1 MNIIE
6 ERTIAL
12 AGVLQASI
20 LVQSLAR
27 TGHINETGFE
37 SSVKS
42 ILVLDAINASAIYGG
57 LQGIQMGLVAIKQG
71 KLGSSKLHDI
81 EVLQYAMYLMQL
93 QTQLYRKT
101 SQYRQFS
108 TQIERLSAVSADEL
122 VESCSEIYRTFFSPM
137 KPQILVQGE
146 EGFLQKDGVAS
157 QVRALLLAGIRSSV
171 LWQQKGGGRLKLIWQ
186 RGQFVDSATTLLNQL
201 TPLH

>member
-1 MNIIE
+1 M
-6 ERTIAL
+6 
-12 AGVLQASI
+12 AGLLQASL

-27 TGHINETGFE
+27 TGHANEACFE
-37 SSVKS
+37 SSMKS
-42 ILVLDAINASAIYGG
+42 VLVLDAINASAIFGG

-81 EVLQYAMYLMQL
+81 EALQYAMYLMQL
-93 QTQLYRKT
+93 QSNLYQDKAKFQT
-101 SQYRQFS
+101 FS
-108 TQIERLSAVSADEL
+108 HQIERLSAVSSDEL
-122 VESCSEIYRTFFSPM
+122 ISACSEIYTTFISPM

-146 EGFLQKDGVAS
+146 EGFLQQDGMADK
-157 QVRALLLAGIRSSV
+157 VRALLLAGIRSAV

-186 RGQFVDSATTLLNQL
+186 RGQFVDAASVLLNEL